1 MVFGSCIQDEPEPEN
16 WGVEE
21 EAVATLPF
29 CNWSWGSCWYFNDN
43 LDVERTWLHHWFL
56 LIVELYNQF
65 PKFYS
70 IKSSVT
76 KQDVLDAYV
85 AVSNG
90 IVTTPV

>member
-1 MVFGSCIQDEPEPEN
+1 M
-16 WGVEE
+16 
-21 EAVATLPF
+21 AVATLPF
-29 CNWSWGSCWYFNDN
+29 GSWSYGSFWIFNDD
-43 LDVERTWLHHWFL
+43 LDVERTWLHDWIL

-70 IKSSVT
+70 IKSSAT

>member
-1 MVFGSCIQDEPEPEN
+1 VVFGIFIKDKTEN
-16 WGVEE
+16 WWEGADAFSDPGHTTHPFIDCAYYHL
-21 EAVATLPF
+21 AV
-29 CNWSWGSCWYFNDN
+29 D
-43 LDVERTWLHHWFL
+43 RTWLHHWFL

-65 PKFYS
+65 SKFYS

>member
-1 MVFGSCIQDEPEPEN
+1 MESEGSSRSGAVVANPFVFCAYGSCCYLNGD
-16 WGVEE
+16 
-21 EAVATLPF
+21 
-29 CNWSWGSCWYFNDN
+29 
-43 LDVERTWLHHWFL
+43 LDVDRIWLHDWIL

-65 PKFYS
+65 LKFYS

-90 IVTTPV
+90 IVTTPF